1 MNRAEELKDRNG
13 WGFLDD
19 QEKHA
24 AVRGQMKIP
33 FALTN
38 FTLSVFIVQNRT
50 ADNKSE
56 SCL

>member
-38 FTLSVFIVQNRT
+38 FTLVTGQF
-50 ADNKSE
+50 D
-56 SCL
+56 